1 MFTTF
6 FCRTNISGTLFS
18 NPTKLYYKP
27 IEDQKWPKLA
37 TYLGIDILCV
47 LQNINVF
54 DPQSFPKGYQS
65 LKNLTVWP
73 KILNFFIGSTSKLFE
88 SAYFSLSYGKWS
100 WQYNLICAQNSL
112 VYKTHVVP
120 KSTKGCY
127 MSSDRYFF
135 SASEFLYFWSPNI
148 PKGMS
153 MLKKTGCLT
162 KIFQF
167 FHWYYLRLSQKC
179 LFSTF

>member
-1 MFTTF
+1 M
-6 FCRTNISGTLFS
+6 
-18 NPTKLYYKP
+18 TKVSYIPKDRYFVCASEYQCFWSP
-27 IEDQKWPKLA
+27 I
-37 TYLGIDILCV
+37 I
-47 LQNINVF
+47 
-54 DPQSFPKGYQS
+54 PKGVS
-65 LKNLTVWP
+65 IPKKSNCLTKNFE
-73 KILNFFIGSTSKLFE
+73 FFIGSTSKLFE
-88 SAYFSLSYGKWS
+88 SAYFSFSYGKWS
-100 WQYNLICAQNSL
+100 WQYNLISAQNSL
-112 VYKTHVVP
+112 LYKTHVVP

-127 MSSDRYFF
+127 MYSDRYFLC
-135 SASEFLYFWSPNI
+135 ASEFLNFWSPNI